1 MKSYTNILFD
11 MGNVLIDFDPRTIV
25 AHFVQDPQDRKLL
38 EKAIFHGSEW
48 AALDLGTMSDEE
60 AIDSI
65 NRHLPKSHHPMVQT
79 IVKTWPITNVYRPE
93 MIPLVQA
100 LKEKGLRLVLASN
113 ASIRFHD
120 YAQDIQALAWFDGIQ
135 ISAEIH
141 LAKPDPAFYVSLLNR
156 FELDPQSCLMI
167 DDRQDNIEGASQAGI
182 DGIVY
187 DQDLS
192 RLMSRLIQLGV
203 L

>member
-1 MKSYTNILFD
+1 MKSYTTILFD
-11 MGNVLIDFDPRTIV
+11 MGNVLIDFDPKTIV
-25 AHFVQDPQDRKLL
+25 AHYVQDPLDRKLL
-38 EKAIFHGSEW
+38 AKAIFRGKEW
-48 AALDLGTMSDEE
+48 ASLDLGTMSDEE

-65 NRHLPKSHHPMVQT
+65 NRKLPESYHQKVHT

-100 LKEKGLRLVLASN
+100 LKEKGLRLYLASN

-120 YAQDIQALAWFDGIQ
+120 YAQDIQALAWLDGIQ

-156 FELDPQSCLMI
+156 FKLDPLTCLMI
-167 DDRQDNIEGASQAGI
+167 DDRIDNITGASQAGI

-192 RLMSRLIQLGV
+192 RLMSRLSQLGV

>member
-1 MKSYTNILFD
+1 MKSYTTILFD
-11 MGNVLIDFDPRTIV
+11 MGNVLIDFDPKTIV
-25 AHFVQDPQDRKLL
+25 AHFVQDPLDRKLL
-38 EKAIFHGSEW
+38 EHAIFRGKEW
-48 AALDLGTMSDEE
+48 ASLDLGTMSDEE
-60 AIDSI
+60 AIVSI
-65 NRHLPKSHHPMVQT
+65 NRKLPEYYHQRVQI

-113 ASIRFHD
+113 ASIRFYD

-141 LAKPDPAFYVSLLNR
+141 QAKPDPAFYVSLLNR

-167 DDRQDNIEGASQAGI
+167 DDRIDNITGASQVGI

-192 RLMSRLIQLGV
+192 QLRSRLIELGV